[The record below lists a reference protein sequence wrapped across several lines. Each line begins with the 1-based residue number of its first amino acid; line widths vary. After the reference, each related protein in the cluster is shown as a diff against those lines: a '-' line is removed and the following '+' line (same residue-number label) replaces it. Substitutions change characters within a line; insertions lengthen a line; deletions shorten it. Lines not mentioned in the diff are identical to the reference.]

1 MFRGGAP
8 RALFV
13 VLLLMAILLIVA
25 DLNWSKMR
33 EGRSYLS
40 LVVTPLQWLVDLPSR
55 AADNLSGVLVS
66 RATLLSENERLRTE
80 ALVLERKV
88 QQNASLMAENIRLR
102 ELLSARERVQEPV
115 KLAELIGV
123 NPDPFQ
129 HEVII
134 NRGSEEG
141 VYAGQPV
148 LDAGGVMGQVVS
160 LSHYTARIM
169 LITDARA
176 AIPVEVNRNGFR
188 AIALGKGVMDELE
201 LEHVADTADVRV
213 GDRLV
218 TSGLGGRF
226 PRGYPVA
233 KVTEVVRDPGQQ
245 FVQVKAVPTARLD
258 KSRHL
263 LLVEH
268 HSQSVTRLTEGADE

>member
-1 MFRGGAP
+1 MA
-8 RALFV
+8 
-13 VLLLMAILLIVA
+13 LLLIAA
-25 DLNWSKMR
+25 DLKWPPMR
-33 EGRSYLS
+33 EGRAWLS

-55 AADNLSGVLVS
+55 AADNLSTVVVS
-66 RATLLSENERLRTE
+66 RATLISDNERLRTE
-80 ALVLERKV
+80 ALLLERKV
-88 QQNASLMAENIRLR
+88 QQNAALMAENIRLR
-102 ELLSARERVQEPV
+102 ELLSASQRVQEPV

-123 NPDPFQ
+123 NPAPFQ

-134 NRGSEEG
+134 NLGSEDE
-141 VYAGQPV
+141 VYSGQPV

-160 LSHYTARIM
+160 LSHYTARVM

-188 AIALGKGVMDELE
+188 AIALGKGMIDELE

-213 GDRLV
+213 GDLLV

-233 KVTEVVRDPGQQ
+233 EVTEVIRDPGHQ
-245 FVQVKAVPTARLD
+245 FVQVRARPAARLD

-268 HSQSVTRLTEGADE
+268 AMTPPADVEEATDE